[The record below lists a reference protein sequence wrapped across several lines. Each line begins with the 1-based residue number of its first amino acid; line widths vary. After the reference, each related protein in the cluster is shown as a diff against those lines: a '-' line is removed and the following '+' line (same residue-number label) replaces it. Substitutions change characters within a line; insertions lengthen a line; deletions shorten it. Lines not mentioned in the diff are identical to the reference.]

1 MRVFAAASLF
11 LLLALRGCTT
21 YEFDHEFWLRVDGT
35 GDVSVTGRPELW
47 AEFKGLRA
55 PLADTKAM
63 GEEARRLFESAGLE
77 VRRVS
82 VTRRGGHPYLFLSAR
97 FKDVSKLSGSPAF
110 PDILGLG
117 MAREPG
123 KLRFYGKWVRPG
135 TAPAAAAAS
144 GIAGLVA
151 VRVHLPAKVFEHRNA
166 VDGLERGNIVSWRET
181 VAESLVGQPLEFG
194 FLIGDRSILLSTVG
208 LFAGAIILG
217 LGLLGLALYMTARRG
232 RKKPAD
238 MIGNK

>member
-1 MRVFAAASLF
+1 MRVLAAASLF

-47 AEFKGLRA
+47 AEFKGLRSPA
-55 PLADTKAM
+55 ADTGAM

-77 VRRVS
+77 VRRVT
-82 VTRRGGHPYLFLSAR
+82 VTRRGGHPYIFLSAR
-97 FKDVSKLSGSPAF
+97 FKDVNKLSGSPAF

-123 KLRFYGKWVRPG
+123 KLRFYGKWQRPNAAAASA
-135 TAPAAAAAS
+135 APAAAAS
-144 GIAGLVA
+144 NIAGLVA

-181 VAESLVGQPLEFG
+181 VAEGLQRQPLEFG

-232 RKKPAD
+232 RKKNRL
-238 MIGNK
+238 I